1 VRAADRKSR
10 AKVLTNFAN
19 LDAPDITS
27 IVIATI
33 AYISIHSIHYD
44 MGYKRYDPLTNDII
58 EILLKCGR
66 SVVEI
71 AKIIHVAEIIIRRKK
86 RLLYMF
92 GTVNS
97 VSLAVQGRSRAL
109 LSIHNDAIIDFLDE
123 YSLAF
128 VDEIN
133 AFI

>member
-1 VRAADRKSR
+1 
-10 AKVLTNFAN
+10 
-19 LDAPDITS
+19 
-27 IVIATI
+27 
-33 AYISIHSIHYD
+33 